1 MVKKIIVGNW
11 KTNPNDPKTAKK
23 LFTDISKSLRKFKNS
38 EVVICPP
45 PFFQALF
52 YGLKVSVIL
61 GAEDVGI
68 ESVGSFTGELSPR
81 HLKTL
86 GVKYSIVGHSEARL
100 RGDTDEIISKKIA
113 SLLSEGIIPV
123 LCVGELVRDN
133 QGEFFKFIKNQLSKS
148 LTLVPENKLN
158 KIIIAY
164 EPIWAIGS
172 LAERQATPDE
182 AKEMALFIKKT
193 VRELFKIEKAPKI
206 LFGGSVDEI
215 NAEIFI
221 KTDGIDGL
229 LVGRASLNSKKFLQ
243 IISYAG

>member
-1 MVKKIIVGNW
+1 MPKKIIIGNW

-23 LFTDISKSLRKFKNS
+23 LFTDISKNLRKYKNS
-38 EVVICPP
+38 EVVVCPP
-45 PFFQALF
+45 PFFQSLF
-52 YGLKVSVIL
+52 YGLKGGLII
-61 GAEDVGI
+61 GAQDSGL
-68 ESVGSFTGELSPR
+68 ESMGSFTGTLSPR

-86 GVKYSIVGHSEARL
+86 GAKYSIVGHSEARL
-100 RGDTDEIISKKIA
+100 AGDTDEIISKKIA

-148 LTLVPENKLN
+148 LFGVPENKLN

-172 LAERQATPDE
+172 DAQRQATVDE
-182 AKEMALFIKKT
+182 AKEMSLFIKKT
-193 VRELFKIEKAPKI
+193 IREIFKIEKAPKI
-206 LFGGSVDEI
+206 LYGGSIDEV
-215 NAEIFI
+215 NAESFI
-221 KTDGIDGL
+221 NTGGVDGL